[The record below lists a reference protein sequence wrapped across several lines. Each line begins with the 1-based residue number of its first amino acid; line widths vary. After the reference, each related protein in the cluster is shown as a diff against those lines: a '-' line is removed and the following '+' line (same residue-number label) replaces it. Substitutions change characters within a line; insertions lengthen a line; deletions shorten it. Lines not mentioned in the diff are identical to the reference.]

1 LIRRSH
7 SSIVHVSFGIP
18 ANAAPQAAS
27 GALAHFARELEQRVG
42 VPVVPAQAESYDQLA
57 AMMAAGKVQ
66 VAWLPPIPF
75 LALERSKLVVPLVSH
90 KRGGRASF
98 EAVLVARADA
108 SARTLMSLKG
118 KRAAWVEPLSAAGY
132 VIPRIQLAALGI
144 DPRTTF
150 SSEQFYGS
158 HEAAVS
164 AVLAATADVAA
175 TYASVDAEGEVTRGS
190 WSELAGAQGVVKV
203 WQRFGPIPA
212 DVTAARSTL
221 DPSLTG
227 ALRQALI
234 DVSRDP
240 HGTKLV
246 HAVFGV
252 DEFAAWEETSY
263 ETLRKA
269 MSAAAER
276 GLLDVE

>member
-1 LIRRSH
+1 M
-7 SSIVHVSFGIP
+7 HVSFGIP
-18 ANAAPQAAS
+18 AHAAPQNAS
-27 GALAHFARELEQRVG
+27 GAFAHFARELEARVG
-42 VPVVPAQAESYDQLA
+42 VPVVASRAESYDQLA
-57 AMMAAGKVQ
+57 SMLAGGKLH
-66 VAWLPPIPF
+66 VAWMPPIPF

-150 SSEQFYGS
+150 ASEQFYGS

-164 AVLAATADVAA
+164 AVLAATADVAG
-175 TYASVDAEGEVTRGS
+175 TYASVDDAGEVVRGAWSEIAGAEG
-190 WSELAGAQGVVKV
+190 VVCV

-212 DVTAARSTL
+212 DVTAARTNL
-221 DPSLTG
+221 DASL
-227 ALRQALI
+227 ADAIKKALI
-234 DVSRDP
+234 EVSHDP
-240 HGTKLV
+240 HGQKLV
-246 HAVFGV
+246 RAVFGV
-252 DEFAAWEETSY
+252 DEFAPWEDTSY
-263 ETLRKA
+263 EPLRTA
-269 MSAAAER
+269 MRGAAER

>member
-1 LIRRSH
+1 VP
-7 SSIVHVSFGIP
+7 VHVSFGIP
-18 ANAAPQAAS
+18 AHASPQAAS
-27 GALAHFARELEQRVG
+27 GAFAHFARELEQRIG
-42 VPVVPAQAESYDQLA
+42 IPVVAAQAESYDQLA
-57 AMMAAGKVQ
+57 SMLAANKLH
-66 VAWLPPIPF
+66 VAWMPPIPF
-75 LALERSKLVVPLVSH
+75 LALERSRLVVPLVSH
-90 KRGGRASF
+90 KRGGQARY

-150 SSEQFYGS
+150 TSEQFYGS

-164 AVLAATADVAA
+164 AVLAATADVAG
-175 TYASVDAEGEVTRGS
+175 TYASVNDSGDVARGS
-190 WSELAGAQGVVKV
+190 WSELAGAEGVVRV

-221 DPSLTG
+221 DP
-227 ALRQALI
+227 ALRDALRTALI
-234 DVSRDP
+234 DISRDP
-240 HGTKLV
+240 HGQKLV
-246 HAVFGV
+246 HALFGV
-252 DEFAAWEETSY
+252 DEFAPWEDTSY
-263 ETLRKA
+263 EPLRTA
-269 MSAAAER
+269 MRGAAER